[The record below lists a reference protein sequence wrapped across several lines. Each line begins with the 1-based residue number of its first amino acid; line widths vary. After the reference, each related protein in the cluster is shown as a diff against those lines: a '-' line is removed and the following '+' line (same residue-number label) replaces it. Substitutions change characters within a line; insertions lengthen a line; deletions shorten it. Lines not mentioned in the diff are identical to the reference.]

1 MVLPKADIY
10 HLKLNDQR
18 IISWTESETLK
29 VVPKLRNPLTSSNY
43 KIYVL
48 SSIGDNTI
56 VYIGTTKLSLKSRL
70 NSGLRANGKNGYHG
84 YKWKNQSELNIY
96 IWTFPNLEKEEIENI
111 EAELAFIVRLKTG
124 KWPMYQNEIHF
135 NNSYSDIGQTLADE
149 MYEKITQ
156 GNKR

>member
-1 MVLPKADIY
+1 MNLPKADILC
-10 HLKLNDQR
+10 LKLTDQR

-29 VVPKLRNPLTSSNY
+29 VLPKLKKPLTSSSY

-48 SSIGDNTI
+48 SSISGDAI

-84 YKWKNQSELNIY
+84 YKWKNQSELNIH
-96 IWTFPNLEKEEIENI
+96 IWTFPNLGKEEIENI

-124 KWPMYQNEIHF
+124 KWPMHQNEIHF
-135 NNSYSDIGQTLADE
+135 NNSYKDIGQKLAAE
-149 MYEKITQ
+149 MYEIITQ
-156 GNKR
+156 GNMA